1 MNTVIKVII
10 KNNYGSEAIYV
21 IDEEIA
27 ATLRQL
33 TGTKTLTRVHVAALK
48 KLGFTFEIVSNVGSL

>member
-1 MNTVIKVII
+1 MNTVIKVTI

-27 ATLRQL
+27 ATLKRL
-33 TGTKTLTRVHVAALK
+33 TGTKTLTRDHVAALK
-48 KLGFTFEIVSNVGSL
+48 KLGFTFEIVSNVVTL

>member
-10 KNNYGSEAIYV
+10 RNNYGSEVIYV
-21 IDEEIA
+21 YDVGMA

-33 TGTKTLTRVHVAALK
+33 TGTKTLTRDHVAALK